1 MKTVNVSQAEGPV
14 LDWMVAKCEDFRDD
28 FAIIRVWNNRVTKI
42 IPGDYETSEVYT
54 SYSPSADWDQGGPII
69 EREGINLSIDY
80 QDDALSNDM
89 VQIGWKANLWN
100 NSVPG
105 TPGFLQWSYGPTPLI
120 AAMRCFC
127 CSKLGDV
134 VDVPEELP

>member
-1 MKTVNVSQAEGPV
+1 MKTINVSQAEGQV